1 MPLSCEEAQ
10 ALIGQSFSVHTQ
22 QGPVELTLLE
32 VQERP
37 RRGLPQQ
44 FRTPLSLILT
54 GPATVVLGQDQYYVD
69 HPSLGRRQWMIVPT
83 FPPLPSQTPAQAG
96 ADSTPLCYYEVL
108 FS

>member
-10 ALIGQSFSVHTQ
+10 ALIGQRFSVHTQ
-22 QGPVELTLLE
+22 QGTIELTLLE

-44 FRTPLSLILT
+44 FRTPLSLILS
-54 GPATVVLGQDQYYVD
+54 GPATLVLSQDQYVVE
-69 HPSLGRRQWMIVPT
+69 HPSLGRRQWMVVPT
-83 FPPLPSQTPAQAG
+83 FPPLPSQPPAQAG